1 MNCIDSENSLK
12 SHLKSSIQILYLN
25 KSVNARFN
33 CFIWQYNNM
42 EEILVYKSLSK
53 EMKMKNRSLLMIPG
67 PIEFDPAVLSA
78 MGAPTS
84 GHLAPNFIEAFGQAL
99 ERTRILFQ
107 CKDGQPFVL
116 AGTGTLGMDTACANL
131 VEPGDAALVVNT
143 GYFGDRIGAILERY
157 GAMVTRIRPAAG
169 IHPSLTEVE
178 QVLKTGN
185 FKVMTITH
193 VDTSTGVLADVKGLS
208 LLGQRYGV
216 LVVVDGVCSV
226 AGEDLNMDA
235 WGVDVAFTASQ
246 KAVGVPPG
254 LALLVASS
262 KAMAAFK
269 ARKTAV
275 GSYYSDWTNWLPV
288 MQAYEARKSAYFG
301 TPAVNLV
308 FALNVSLGQIL
319 QEGLEARF
327 ARHIRI
333 SKAVKAGITALGMG
347 QVPQKDGI
355 AAHTMTAPRFPAGV
369 TGAELIPAIGKAG
382 VTLAGGLHPDIKNEY
397 FRIGHMGAVNQSD
410 VFATLGAIEI
420 GLAACGYKFQPG
432 AGLAAA
438 QQVFT
443 GK

>member
-1 MNCIDSENSLK
+1 
-12 SHLKSSIQILYLN
+12 
-25 KSVNARFN
+25 
-33 CFIWQYNNM
+33 
-42 EEILVYKSLSK
+42 
-53 EMKMKNRSLLMIPG
+53 MKNRSLLMIPG

-78 MGAPTS
+78 LGAPTT

-99 ERTRILFQ
+99 ERTRTLFQ
-107 CKDGQPFVL
+107 CAEGQPFVL

-131 VEPGDAALVVNT
+131 VEAGDNALVVNT
-143 GYFGDRIGAILERY
+143 GYFGDRIGTILERY
-157 GAMVTRIRPAAG
+157 GAKVKHIRPAAG
-169 IHPSLTEVE
+169 LHPSLAEVE
-178 QVLKTGN
+178 AALKTGK

-193 VDTSTGVLADVKGLS
+193 VDTSTGVLADVKGLAA
-208 LLGQRYGV
+208 LGQHYGV

-226 AGEDLNMDA
+226 AGEELAMDS

-254 LALLVASS
+254 LALLVVSPQ
-262 KAMAAFK
+262 AMAAFK
-269 ARKTAV
+269 ARKTPV
-275 GSYYSDWTNWLPV
+275 SSYYSDWTNWLPV
-288 MQAYEARKSAYFG
+288 MQAYEARKAAYFG

-333 SKAVKAGITALGMG
+333 SQAVKAGIAALGMG
-347 QVPQKDGI
+347 QVPQNDGI

-369 TGAELIPAIGKAG
+369 TGGDLLPAVSKAG

-397 FRIGHMGAVNQSD
+397 FRIGHMGAVTQGD
-410 VFATLGAIEI
+410 VLATLGAIES
-420 GLAACGYKFQPG
+420 GLASCGYKFQMG

-438 QQVFT
+438 QKVFS
-443 GK
+443 GG